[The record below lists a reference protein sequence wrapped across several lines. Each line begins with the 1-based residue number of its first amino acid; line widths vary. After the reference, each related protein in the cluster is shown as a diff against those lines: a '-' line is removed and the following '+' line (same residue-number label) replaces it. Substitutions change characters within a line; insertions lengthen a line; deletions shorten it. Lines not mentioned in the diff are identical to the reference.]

1 VKKIRLTIEAEVPN
15 SIANAILSFGTITIN
30 GRKRTITV
38 NDVKLNDRLCKV
50 SVTDMTSSGFTQSA
64 GQR

>member
-1 VKKIRLTIEAEVPN
+1 MKKIRLTIEAEVPN